1 MNRLFIIVV
10 LAAMSGL
17 AHAQGASLHAR
28 TAGELAELCAQKGK
42 DRVGAAKLN
51 FCLGYAQGTFDS
63 EEKHAA
69 DKKLFCLTSP
79 APTRAATMAE
89 FARWVRSSGSTGTP
103 SQEALLQFMD
113 QKYPCK

>member
-1 MNRLFIIVV
+1 MAEPNIPPGFDFTDPDLYAERVP
-10 LAAMSGL
+10 
-17 AHAQGASLHAR
+17 
-28 TAGELAELCAQKGK
+28 AGELAELCAQKGK
-42 DRVGAAKLN
+42 DPVGAAKLN

-69 DKKLFCLTSP
+69 GKKLFCLTSP

-89 FARWVRSSGSTGTP
+89 FASWVRSSGSTGTP